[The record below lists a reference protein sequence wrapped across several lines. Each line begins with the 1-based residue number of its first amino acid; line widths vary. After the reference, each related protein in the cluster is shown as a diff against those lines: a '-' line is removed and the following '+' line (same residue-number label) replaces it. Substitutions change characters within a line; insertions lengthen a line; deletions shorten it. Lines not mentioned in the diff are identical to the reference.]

1 MKPVMNWPM
10 MQEQLL
16 WYCVSTLH
24 RIFKDYQRI
33 RGVKIEIYFNDDIE
47 HPGYTYEN
55 RLE

>member
-16 WYCVSTLH
+16 WRCVSALH

-33 RGVKIEIYFNDDIE
+33 RGIKIEIYFNDDIE
-47 HPGYTYEN
+47 QPLYTYEDK
-55 RLE
+55 LE